1 MVNNWNLSTRMFL
14 SFVFMGAI
22 IFLVALVGWYGN
34 KKLVDTIQ
42 VLTNNTL
49 PGTVSLWKVNEGQ
62 TQIES
67 SERALLDPSN
77 SSVERE
83 IELKRIDRAN
93 QQIKDG
99 FSTYSKKPKSAEEL
113 EIYQKLQESWNEWE
127 SNHKDFLR
135 LHEQFQNTG
144 IVNPFEDQLSMLE
157 NGQDNSAQM
166 ERARRASDLLLKLRE
181 RSKLNRAAFER
192 TNQLLLEIIKI
203 NETVAQ
209 EGEKDAKTDVDRSR
223 FLVFMGMLFGPL
235 TAVMFGNYFSRTI
248 AKPLGTRIDRVVAV
262 AEQIS
267 AGDLSM
273 EIDVTGSEKNETG
286 KLLLAFKKMTK
297 SLNAL
302 IGQVQQS
309 GIQITTSS
317 TQIAASGK
325 QLEATMTEQVAATN
339 EVVATAKEI
348 AATSAQLLAAMQDV
362 AAVSEETA
370 VAASQSQSELAR
382 MEATMRQL
390 ATATSSISGKLGTIS
405 EKANNINSVVT
416 TISKVADR
424 TNLLSLNA
432 AIEAEKAGEYGS
444 GFAVVAREIRRL
456 ADQTAVATLEI
467 EQMVKEMQS
476 AVSTGVM
483 EMDKFTK
490 EVKSGVED
498 VRTISQQLAQI
509 IDQVKALTPSF
520 EDVNQGMEAQSTGA
534 GQISLAMVQLSEQA
548 AQTAE
553 TLAETNR
560 ALEQLNDAA
569 QGLRRAVSRFTIK
582 SK

>member
-1 MVNNWNLSTRMFL
+1 MLL
-14 SFVFMGAI
+14 SFVLMGAI
-22 IFLVALVGWYGN
+22 VFLVALVGWYGN
-34 KKLVDTIQ
+34 KQLVDTIQ
-42 VLTNNTL
+42 IITNNTL
-49 PGTVSLWKVNEGQ
+49 PVTVSIWKVNEGQ

-77 SSVERE
+77 SPAERE
-83 IELKRIDRAN
+83 IELQRMARAK
-93 QQIKDG
+93 QQIKEG
-99 FSTYSKKPKSAEEL
+99 FETYKKIPKEG
-113 EIYQKLQESWNEWE
+113 QESETYEKLKVSWDEWE
-127 SNHKDFLR
+127 SDHNEFLR
-135 LHEQFQNTG
+135 LHNQFENLG
-144 IVNPFEDQLSMLE
+144 VLNPFEAQLALQE
-157 NGQDNSAQM
+157 NGQENSVAM
-166 ERARRASDLLLKLRE
+166 EQARRASEMLIKLRE
-181 RSKLNRAAFER
+181 RAKANRVSFENA
-192 TNQLLLEIIKI
+192 TQLLLEIIKI
-203 NETVAQ
+203 NEAVAL
-209 EGEKDAKTDVDRSR
+209 EGEEKAKKDVDRSR

-235 TAVMFGNYFSRTI
+235 TAVMFGSYFSRTI
-248 AKPLGTRIDRVVAV
+248 AKPLGARIDRVVAV
-262 AEQIS
+262 AERIS

-273 EIDVTGSEKNETG
+273 EIDLTGSEKSETG

-370 VAASQSQSELAR
+370 AAASQSQSELSR

-416 TISKVADR
+416 TIAKVADR

-498 VRTISQQLAQI
+498 VRTISQQLALI

-534 GQISLAMVQLSEQA
+534 GQISSAMVQLSEQA
-548 AQTAE
+548 AQTAQ

-560 ALEQLNDAA
+560 ALAQLNDAA

>member
-1 MVNNWNLSTRMFL
+1 MLDNWNLSTRMFL

-22 IFLVALVGWYGN
+22 VFLVALVGWYGN
-34 KKLVDTIQ
+34 KQLVDTIQ
-42 VLTNNTL
+42 IITNNTL
-49 PGTVSLWKVNEGQ
+49 PGTVSIWKVNEGQ

-77 SSVERE
+77 SPVERE
-83 IELKRIDRAN
+83 IELKRIDRAK
-93 QQIKDG
+93 QQIKEG
-99 FSTYSKKPKSAEEL
+99 FSTYSKKPKSAAEL
-113 EIYQKLQESWNEWE
+113 EIYQKLQDSWNEWE
-127 SNHKDFLR
+127 SNHKEFLR
-135 LHEQFQNTG
+135 IHEQFQNTG
-144 IVNPFEDQLSMLE
+144 IVNPFEEQLSLLE
-157 NGQDNSAQM
+157 TGQENSAQM
-166 ERARRASDLLLKLRE
+166 ERARRASELLLKLRE
-181 RSKLNRAAFER
+181 RAKVNRAAFER

-209 EGEKDAKTDVDRSR
+209 QGEADAKKDVDRSR
-223 FLVFMGMLFGPL
+223 FLVFMGMFFGPL

-248 AKPLGTRIDRVVAV
+248 AKPLGARIDRVVAV
-262 AEQIS
+262 AERIS
-267 AGDLSM
+267 AGDLSV

-286 KLLLAFKKMTK
+286 KLLVAFKKMTK

-362 AAVSEETA
+362 AGVSEETA
-370 VAASQSQSELAR
+370 TAASQSQSELAR

-416 TISKVADR
+416 TIAKVADR

-490 EVKSGVED
+490 EVKNGVED
-498 VRTISQQLAQI
+498 VRTISQQLALI

-534 GQISLAMVQLSEQA
+534 GQISSAMVQLSEQA